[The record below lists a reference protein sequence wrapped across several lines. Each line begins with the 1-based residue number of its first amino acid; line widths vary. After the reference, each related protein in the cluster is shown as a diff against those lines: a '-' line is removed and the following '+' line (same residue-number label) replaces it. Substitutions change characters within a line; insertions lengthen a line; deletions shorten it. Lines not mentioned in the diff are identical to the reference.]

1 MRSAQ
6 EKKTNP
12 ELDLFTGSTE
22 TVNKEGMASDFCVP
36 HLHLFFF
43 LLQYKQ

>member
-6 EKKTNP
+6 EKKSQNQTSLM
-12 ELDLFTGSTE
+12 EVLRLLI
-22 TVNKEGMASDFCVP
+22 EGMASDFCVP